1 MNEHGERDFATK
13 VDPDEKSDPPWEG
26 GSSLRASK
34 DIISVNAESGTGGR

>member
-1 MNEHGERDFATK
+1 MNEHGERDLATK
-13 VDPDEKSDPPWEG
+13 VDPDEKSDPLGG